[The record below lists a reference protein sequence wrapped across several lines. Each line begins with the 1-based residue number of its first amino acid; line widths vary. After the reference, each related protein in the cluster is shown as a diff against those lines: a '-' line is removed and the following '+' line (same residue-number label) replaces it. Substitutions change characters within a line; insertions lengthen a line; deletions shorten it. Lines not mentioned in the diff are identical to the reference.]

1 MNLRAHAVA
10 PDVRRQIALDP
21 KHYVEI
27 AHFVV
32 SGSTH
37 LYVGVVAI
45 VHRTP
50 GSDPIPVADDEIRR
64 TGDVVK
70 HLREARILS
79 PDLVPN
85 SVVDCVPAHHSSKLL

>member
-21 KHYVEI
+21 KHEVQI
-27 AHFVV
+27 AHFFF
-32 SGSTH
+32 SGETDFD
-37 LYVGVVAI
+37 VGVVTI
-45 VHRTP
+45 VHRAP

-85 SVVDCVPAHHSSKLL
+85 SVVDCVSAHHSSKLL